1 MADEQLIS
9 VFKEGVHASYRVACL
24 TTVPRVTNIT
34 RKSSFKPLGGGGG
47 GGVFF
52 LNPFGGGGGGG
63 GGAYLFQAHLRR
75 GEA

>member
-1 MADEQLIS
+1 MADEQLMS

-47 GGVFF
+47 GLIYFK
-52 LNPFGGGGGGG
+52 PICGGGRLNRDGGLIERRWGG
-63 GGAYLFQAHLRR
+63 N
-75 GEA
+75 

>member
-1 MADEQLIS
+1 MADEQLMS

-47 GGVFF
+47 GLFISS
-52 LNPFGGGGGGG
+52 PFEAGGGLIET
-63 GGAYLFQAHLRR
+63 GA
-75 GEA
+75 

>member
-34 RKSSFKPLGGGGG
+34 RKSSFKPLGSGGSLFISSPFEAGGG
-47 GGVFF
+47 
-52 LNPFGGGGGGG
+52 LIET
-63 GGAYLFQAHLRR
+63 GA
-75 GEA
+75 